1 MMKEQTDTKTR
12 NMNKPL
18 HITASFDQPQLLEN
32 LVEQLAYRRTET
44 GTVNKEIMPAG
55 WEADKTSSVEAY
67 VSGNVEFD
75 FNEDY
80 LIRMPFITC
89 FMFTCTKGMNDPYK
103 MNWSSSFS

>member
-1 MMKEQTDTKTR
+1 MD
-12 NMNKPL
+12 NSL

-32 LVEQLAYRRTET
+32 LVEQLAYRRTDYSK
-44 GTVNKEIMPAG
+44 NKIKVPIG

-80 LIRMPFITC
+80 RIRMPFITC
-89 FMFTCTKGMNDPYK
+89 FMFTCTKGTNDPYK